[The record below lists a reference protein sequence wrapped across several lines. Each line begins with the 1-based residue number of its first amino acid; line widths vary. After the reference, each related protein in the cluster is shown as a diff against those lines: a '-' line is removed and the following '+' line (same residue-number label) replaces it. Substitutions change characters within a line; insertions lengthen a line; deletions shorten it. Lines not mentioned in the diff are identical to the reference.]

1 MKKMRRIPIL
11 LILMLMSA
19 MPIVAQNQLYGK
31 YQNYRD
37 VRYVCITQTM
47 LQAMEA
53 EQPDVR
59 IDGRSLSPIRSKIKN
74 ILIIRSANKRGYEQ
88 MEDDLKTLQKD
99 KDYELMME
107 QNNEGKRLCMLFRK
121 GKTDNEF
128 VLLQSDD
135 KEAIFIVLT
144 GRFTAAEIN
153 KIF

>member
-1 MKKMRRIPIL
+1 MRRIPIL
-11 LILMLMSA
+11 LILMLISA
-19 MPIVAQNQLYGK
+19 MPLVAQNQLYGK

-74 ILIIRSANKRGYEQ
+74 ILIIRSANKRGREQ
-88 MEDDLKTLQKD
+88 MEDDLKTLLKD
-99 KDYELMME
+99 KSYELMME